1 MKLSLVVKKTHK
13 VAFIALMKKMTINP
27 KMKQEK
33 RLEET
38 LVKQAS
44 QRTLLLSQCEKLTR
58 FSISLYLLMSRAHMN

>member
-1 MKLSLVVKKTHK
+1 MKLSLVVKKIDK

-33 RLEET
+33 RMEET

-44 QRTLLLSQCEKLTR
+44 QRTLLLSQREKLTR
-58 FSISLYLLMSRAHMN
+58 FSISLYLLM